1 MMDLIFHRDINTNLG
16 LFTLSVE
23 KEDLSSIYP
32 NMIRF
37 AVMVHFGEQ
46 IVAMFRT
53 NTYEYSPNVPLK
65 AEKVIMEKADRWAG
79 DLLHDPHNFLSS
91 HVIQKEKKSFVPP
104 TDVLII
110 QGSPRAGGNCSI
122 LAGWVKTTA
131 EEHKRTA
138 RVIYPHDLN
147 IKSCIG
153 CYQCYNT
160 GTCTFDDDM
169 VEIIDAIRYATL
181 LVICSPVYTN
191 SVPGGLKLL
200 IDRCQAYHAELTING
215 YRGKQKKGI
224 ILSVAGRKGRSH
236 FTCVTNVVSAFLR
249 NLGVRPSGEVLID
262 GMDEIQDIRK
272 VPGLAE
278 QVRTIV
284 VTCLD

>member
-1 MMDLIFHRDINTNLG
+1 MMDLNFHRDIDTTLG
-16 LFTLSVE
+16 LFTISIE

-37 AVMVHFGEQ
+37 AVMVRFGEQ
-46 IVAMFRT
+46 IVAIFRT
-53 NTYEYSPNVPLK
+53 NTYEYSPTVTLK
-65 AEKVIMEKADRWAG
+65 AEQVAMEQADRWAA
-79 DLLHDPHNFLSS
+79 DLLQDPQNFLSS
-91 HVIQKEKKSFVPP
+91 HSIQEGKKSVVPP
-104 TDVLII
+104 VDVLII
-110 QGSPRAGGNCSI
+110 QGSPRASGNCSI

-131 EEHKRTA
+131 EEHRRTT
-138 RVIYPHDLN
+138 RVIYPHDLD

-169 VEIIDAIRYATL
+169 VEIIDAIRNATV

-200 IDRCQAYHAELTING
+200 IDRCQAYHAELTIHRNK
-215 YRGKQKKGI
+215 RQPKKGI

-249 NLGVRPSGEVLID
+249 NLGVKPSGEILID
-262 GMDEIQDIRK
+262 GMDELQDIRN

-278 QVRTIV
+278 RVRTIV
-284 VTCLD
+284 ETCLD